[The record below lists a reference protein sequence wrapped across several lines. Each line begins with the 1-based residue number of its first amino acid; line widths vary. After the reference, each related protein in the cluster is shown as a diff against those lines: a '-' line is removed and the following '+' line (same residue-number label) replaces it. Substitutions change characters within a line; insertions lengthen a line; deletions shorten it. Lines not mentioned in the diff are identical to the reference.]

1 MDSGSQGSKHTRAA
15 QSIATAVIGHDR
27 VSTEAELPIRVPA
40 RGCHTSPRRRRT
52 SAHPS
57 AAALFVL
64 PPLRLTLPEDAYTGT
79 EDQPAPP
86 CWWGRERWI
95 AHCLAL
101 YDEHYSALR
110 AAQTVESVSRKTFA
124 AYVIAE
130 SSGADYAT
138 GRNSRVTVG
147 RLQREVS
154 RSESTIHRCRRL
166 LARFGCRTV
175 VFGPGILK
183 LARAAK

>member
-1 MDSGSQGSKHTRAA
+1 M
-15 QSIATAVIGHDR
+15 
-27 VSTEAELPIRVPA
+27 STEAELPIRVPA